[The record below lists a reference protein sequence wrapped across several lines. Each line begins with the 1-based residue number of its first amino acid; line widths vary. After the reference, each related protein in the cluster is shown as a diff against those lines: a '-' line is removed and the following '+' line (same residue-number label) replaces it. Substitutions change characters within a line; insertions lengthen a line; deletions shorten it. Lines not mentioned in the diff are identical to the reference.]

1 MSFLLRQGYGGQV
14 AGQVH
19 VPCLFSCLAPAITT

>member
-19 VPCLFSCLAPAITT
+19 VPCLF